1 MANQI
6 VVVTVSDIRTDF
18 PEFADT
24 TKYTETSLAAFI
36 DQARCYISTINTM
49 GPLRDRS
56 RKLAIELMTAHLQT
70 LQDRILNGQT
80 ATGQIASTSIDAVSV
95 SLVAPPNRTQYEY
108 WLGLTP
114 YGQRLLALLSAKAPA
129 GLYFGG
135 SNQRLLRH

>member
-1 MANQI
+1 MATHI
-6 VVVTVSDIRTDF
+6 TVTVTDIRTDF

-24 TKYTETSLAAFI
+24 HVYTDASLNGFI
-36 DQARCYISTINTM
+36 DQAMCYISTLNTI

-56 RKLAIELMTAHLQT
+56 RKLAIELMTAHLQA
-70 LQDRILNGQT
+70 LQDRINNGQT
-80 ATGQIASTSIDAVSV
+80 ATGQIAATSIDAVSV

-114 YGQRLLALLSAKAPA
+114 YGQRLLALLTAKAPA

-135 SNQRLLRH
+135 SRQRILRH